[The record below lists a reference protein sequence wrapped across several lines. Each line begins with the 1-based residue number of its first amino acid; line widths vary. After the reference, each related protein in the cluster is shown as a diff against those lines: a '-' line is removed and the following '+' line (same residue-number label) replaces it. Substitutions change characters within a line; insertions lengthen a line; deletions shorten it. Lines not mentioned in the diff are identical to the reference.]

1 MYEVELKVRAD
12 HERARERLSEL
23 GVDPRGTVRQVD
35 TYYDHPTRSFAET
48 DEALRIRR
56 ETVADSDGEQTRV
69 TYKGPLLE
77 AESKTRAELET
88 GLEDGDTFADILEA
102 LGFDPAATVEKTRE
116 RFEHGEYTVTLDTIS
131 GLGEFLEVETE
142 AEVIEPARRGA
153 ADLLERLGFDP
164 EEQIRRSYL
173 GLLLDLES

>member
-12 HERARERLSEL
+12 HERLRQRLSEF
-23 GVDPRGTVRQVD
+23 GADPGRTVRQID
-35 TYYDHPTRSFAET
+35 TYYDHPTRSFADT

-56 ETVADSDGEQTRV
+56 ETIDDDDGGETRV

-88 GLEDGDTFADILEA
+88 GLEDGDTFAGILEA
-102 LGFDPAATVEKTRE
+102 LGFEPAATVEKTRE

-142 AEVIEPARRGA
+142 AEVIEPAREGA
-153 ADLLERLGFDP
+153 ADLLEELGFDP

-173 GLLLDLES
+173 GLLLEQDT